1 MFIIPYI
8 RKTTVHNNIQV
19 NVLKILTIGGRYL
32 WEESNELNLYQD
44 ILEPNGI
51 FTIDTPYTSA
61 SLPHYYLCEVD
72 TRKTILTDFYKWEEL
87 SLTDEETFCWK
98 TYTNLT
104 DADKNVWLQIPDTT
118 LLSNCKVSAIIDAV
132 LNK

>member
-8 RKTTVHNNIQV
+8 LKTTVHYNIHV

-32 WEESNELNLYQD
+32 WEESDELDICQD
-44 ILEPNGI
+44 ILEPNSI
-51 FTIDTPYTSA
+51 TTHTPYTHT
-61 SLPHYYLCEVD
+61 SLPNYYLCEVD
-72 TRKTILTDFYKWEEL
+72 TNKTILTDFYKWDEL

-98 TYTNLT
+98 AYTYLT

-118 LLSNCKVSAIIDAV
+118 LLSSCRVSAIIDAI